1 MPERSGT
8 RRSQAVEPR
17 QLRPPHRDP
26 RPPDVDTA
34 MRIGPRLREARR
46 QKGLSL
52 EQLAEATS
60 LTKGFISQLERD
72 ITSASVASLLRICD
86 ALGIHVGSLF
96 QSART
101 DLIRRDEAPRI
112 NFGGERVTEYLITP
126 ANSRDVQIIRSIVEP
141 GGGSGD
147 EPYSLDASAE
157 VVVVE
162 EGELEISV
170 DGAQHRLSPGDT
182 LSFSPRFP
190 HQWRNPSG
198 SAECRV
204 LWVLSPAPW

>member
-1 MPERSGT
+1 
-8 RRSQAVEPR
+8 
-17 QLRPPHRDP
+17 
-26 RPPDVDTA
+26 
-34 MRIGPRLREARR
+34 MRIGPRLREARH

-86 ALGIHVGSLF
+86 ALGIQVGSLF

-101 DLIRRDEAPRI
+101 DLIRRDDAPRI

-147 EPYSLDASAE
+147 EP
-157 VVVVE
+157 
-162 EGELEISV
+162 
-170 DGAQHRLSPGDT
+170 
-182 LSFSPRFP
+182 
-190 HQWRNPSG
+190 
-198 SAECRV
+198 
-204 LWVLSPAPW
+204 